1 MMIHHKILAVGS
13 LAALAVSSPA
23 MAAVDNQGSIASSLA
38 GKVLQCVPYARRLT
52 GIAIFGDAHTWWKQ
66 AQGRYSRGHQPR
78 EGAVLAIKPYANSKL
93 GHVAAVSKVVDA
105 RTILISHANWSG
117 PGKIER
123 NVTALD
129 VSPENDWSRVRV
141 WYGPTRKL
149 GTTKWPVAGFI
160 YPDGATAPKLA
171 TSTPTKRRSS
181 VRDAIGAIIS
191 GTY

>member
-1 MMIHHKILAVGS
+1 MMIHHKISAIGS
-13 LAALAVSSPA
+13 VAALAVSSPA
-23 MAAVDNQGSIASSLA
+23 MAATGNEDSVVSNFA
-38 GKVLQCVPYARRLT
+38 GKVLQCVPYARKLT
-52 GIAIFGDAHTWWKQ
+52 GISIFGDAHTWWKQ
-66 AQGRYSRGHQPR
+66 AQGRYARGHQPR

-117 PGKIER
+117 PGKIEK

-149 GTTKWPVAGFI
+149 GTTHWPVAGFI
-160 YPDGATAPKLA
+160 YADGSKAPRLA
-171 TSTPTKRRSS
+171 DSTPAKRRSS

>member
-1 MMIHHKILAVGS
+1 MTIHRKIIAAGTI
-13 LAALAVSSPA
+13 AALAISCPATAATSNEEGVVS
-23 MAAVDNQGSIASSLA
+23 NLT
-38 GKVLQCVPYARRLT
+38 GKVLQCVPFARRLT

-105 RTILISHANWSG
+105 RTILISHANWSS
-117 PGKIER
+117 PGQIER

-129 VSPENDWSRVRV
+129 VSADNDWSQVRV
-141 WYGPTRKL
+141 WYGPNRKL
-149 GTTKWPVAGFI
+149 GTTRWPVAGFI
-160 YPDGATAPKLA
+160 YGAGTKAPPAERASSK
-171 TSTPTKRRSS
+171 PRSI
-181 VRDAIGAIIS
+181 VGDAIGAIIS

>member
-1 MMIHHKILAVGS
+1 MMIRPKTLAVGT
-13 LAALAVSSPA
+13 LAALTAATSTGA
-23 MAAVDNQGSIASSLA
+23 MAQSEASTVSNLA

-52 GIAIFGDAHTWWKQ
+52 GITIFGDAHTWWNQ
-66 AQGRYSRGHQPR
+66 AQGRYARGHQPR

-117 PGKIER
+117 PGKIEK

-129 VSPENDWSRVRV
+129 VSADNDWSKVRV
-141 WYGPTRKL
+141 WYGPTHKL

-160 YPDGATAPKLA
+160 YPDGKAPKA
-171 TSTPTKRRSS
+171 AQRTTPNRRSS
-181 VRDAIGAIIS
+181 LRDAIGAIIS
-191 GTY
+191 GRY

>member
-1 MMIHHKILAVGS
+1 MMIHHKILAIGS

-23 MAAVDNQGSIASSLA
+23 MAATGNEGSVVADLT

-52 GIAIFGDAHTWWKQ
+52 GISIFGDAHTWWKQ
-66 AQGRYSRGHQPR
+66 AQGRYARGHQPR

-117 PGKIER
+117 PGKIEK

-129 VSPENDWSRVRV
+129 VSPQNDWSQVRV

-160 YPDGATAPKLA
+160 YSNRSKAPTLA
-171 TSTPTKRRSS
+171 SNAPTRRSSS

-191 GTY
+191 GRY

>member
-1 MMIHHKILAVGS
+1 MMIRPKSLAIGT
-13 LAALAVSSPA
+13 LAALAATTPTTATAQSESSTVS
-23 MAAVDNQGSIASSLA
+23 NLA

-52 GIAIFGDAHTWWKQ
+52 GITIFGDAHTWWNQ
-66 AQGRYSRGHQPR
+66 AQGRYARGHQPR

-117 PGKIER
+117 PGKIEK

-129 VSPENDWSRVRV
+129 VSADNDWSRVRV
-141 WYGPTRKL
+141 WYGPTHKL

-160 YPDGATAPKLA
+160 YPDGKAPKGLQRA
-171 TSTPTKRRSS
+171 ASNRRSS
-181 VRDAIGAIIS
+181 LRDAIGAIIS